1 MQLLKTIREFDVHPD
16 APETHIDEYSE
27 RHAARAIV
35 LDDEGRVALLRVNK
49 YSYHKLPGGGVEAD
63 EDMRQALKRELR
75 EEIGCEAEVMAEV
88 GEIIEYRDQWS
99 LRQTSDCYLARKVG
113 EQVSPDFDEGELAD
127 DFEMLWVDSID
138 EAIQLLEGDTPTN
151 YDGDF
156 IHVRDLILLRAAKE
170 LIK

>member
-1 MQLLKTIREFDVHPD
+1 MKLLKTIREQDIHPD
-16 APETHIDEYSE
+16 TPEAHITEYKE

-35 LDDEGRVALLRVNK
+35 LDDESRVALLRVNK
-49 YSYHKLPGGGVEAD
+49 YSYHKLPGGGVEAG

-75 EEIGCEAEVMAEV
+75 EEIGCEAEVIAEV
-88 GEIIEYRDQWS
+88 GEIIEYRDEWS

-113 EQVSPDFDEGELAD
+113 TQLSSDFDEGELAD

-138 EAIQLLEGDTPTN
+138 EAIQLLENDEPTN

-156 IHVRDLILLRAAKE
+156 IKVRDLILLREAKE
-170 LIK
+170 LIV